1 MGHNLYGQLFIEVLY
16 AAKKSAIII
25 VLSLFWSFFPLGW
38 REWRFDEIVLQFP
51 GYYNIFLIT
60 DPQ

>member
-25 VLSLFWSFFPLGW
+25 VLSLFWSFFLWDGVNGGLM
-38 REWRFDEIVLQFP
+38 RLYFNFRD
-51 GYYNIFLIT
+51 IT
-60 DPQ
+60 TFF